1 MSNLMTAATHH
12 IARLVR
18 RTEPV
23 PTRQATFIGI
33 ATLSTSRPDFRG
45 PYARP
50 VTAEL
55 QIDERGRV
63 AVSSLYLAPVKVGS
77 VTCTITQLQKTGIGK
92 YVAGQLHLTI
102 GLHVGIDV
110 LRGAQDSEIMLELT
124 TESPGSAATADG
136 QLTLTGT
143 ATFQG
148 GYLGGR
154 LATMVVT
161 GTIATAA
168 GALPSN
174 GVTDLRPSRMM
185 AAAPRGRMVANAR
198 PNRAVA

>member
-1 MSNLMTAATHH
+1 MSNLMTVATHR

-18 RTEPV
+18 HTEPL
-23 PTRQATFIGI
+23 PTQQATFIGV

-50 VTAEL
+50 VSAEL

-63 AVSSLYLAPVKVGS
+63 TVTSLYLAPVKVGS
-77 VTCTITQLQKTGIGK
+77 VTCTISQLPKTGIGT
-92 YVAGQLHLTI
+92 YVAGHLHLTI

-136 QLTLTGT
+136 RLTVAGT
-143 ATFQG
+143 ATFHG
-148 GYLGGR
+148 GYFGGR
-154 LATMVVT
+154 LATMEVS
-161 GTIATAA
+161 GAIATAA
-168 GALPSN
+168 GALPVNS
-174 GVTDLRPSRMM
+174 VADLRPSRMM
-185 AAAPRGRMVANAR
+185 AAAPRGRMVAHAR

>member
-1 MSNLMTAATHH
+1 MSNLMTVATHR

-18 RTEPV
+18 HTEPV
-23 PTRQATFIGI
+23 PTQQAAFIGV

-50 VTAEL
+50 VSAEL
-55 QIDERGRV
+55 QVDERGRV
-63 AVSSLYLAPVKVGS
+63 TVTSLYLAPAKVGS
-77 VTCTITQLQKTGIGK
+77 VTCTISQVPKTGIGT
-92 YVAGQLHLTI
+92 YVAGRLHLTI

-124 TESPGSAATADG
+124 TESPSSADG
-136 QLTLTGT
+136 RLTLAGT

-154 LATMVVT
+154 LASFVVT

-168 GALPSN
+168 GAVPSDS
-174 GVTDLRPSRMM
+174 VADLRPSRVM
-185 AAAPRGRMVANAR
+185 ADAPRGRMVANAR
-198 PNRAVA
+198 ATRAVA